1 MTFNWQFLDE
11 NLCFVTVP
19 EDVAG
24 PPGFHAQ
31 ADAETWI
38 GEEWEALLDAG
49 VESGNLVNDGAIVYG
64 PMSLRPT
71 NPA

>member
-19 EDVAG
+19 EDVAK
-24 PPGFHAQ
+24 PAEFHAQ

-49 VESGNLVNDGAIVYG
+49 VESVNLVNDGAIVYG
-64 PMSLRPT
+64 PMSLHPT